1 MASGDY
7 LNFDVVIERRGEGF
21 RARVSNSPFGDAFT
35 DFAQPLTDK
44 DFRGFA
50 GGRTRSRKKQ
60 DDPPVASAPKD
71 VGTRLFTAAFGGRVG
86 MSLTRTLAEA
96 VRTGRDG
103 ARIRIDLREAGEL
116 ADAPWELLYDPD
128 RQQYLA

>member
-7 LNFDVVIERRGEGF
+7 LNFDVVIERRGEVF
-21 RARVSNSPFGDAFT
+21 RARVSNSTFGDAFT

-50 GGRTRSRKKQ
+50 RGRTRSRKKQ

-71 VGTRLFTAAFGGRVG
+71 VGTRLFTAAFGGRG
-86 MSLTRTLAEA
+86 GTSPPRPLDEA
-96 VRTGRDG
+96 RRHET
-103 ARIRIDLREAGEL
+103 
-116 ADAPWELLYDPD
+116 
-128 RQQYLA
+128 